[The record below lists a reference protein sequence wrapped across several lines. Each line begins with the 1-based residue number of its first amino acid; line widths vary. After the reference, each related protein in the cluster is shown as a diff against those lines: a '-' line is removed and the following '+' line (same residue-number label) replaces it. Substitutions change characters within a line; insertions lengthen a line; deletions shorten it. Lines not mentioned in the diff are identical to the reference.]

1 MTRIEYLENEIKRE
15 SSILEGLENGQLDK
29 TGQGLAQIQVTR
41 FEIQRIKFRLIDYK
55 EELGNLKEQLSY
67 T

>member
-15 SSILEGLENGQLDK
+15 SSILEGLKNGQLDK
-29 TGQGLAQIQVTR
+29 TGQGLAQIQVAR

>member
-41 FEIQRIKFRLIDYK
+41 FEIQRIKFRLIDFK